1 MKTARVA
8 YSGAIHKASPDESG
22 VRLDDGRIVSETDVV
37 WLAPFDVQTIIAL
50 GLNYADHVKE
60 LSKEL
65 TITEKD
71 EPLVFLKGSNSVIG
85 HRGHTRRPRG
95 VAFMHYECELA
106 VIIGPPA
113 KNVNAANAMNHVAGY
128 TVCNDYAIRD
138 YLENYYRPNLRVKSR
153 DGGTV
158 LGPWFVDASDVAD
171 PHELVL
177 RTRVNGKIT
186 QEGSTSNMV
195 NRIPELIEY
204 LSSFMTLGPGD
215 VILTGT
221 PEGVVNV
228 NEGDEVIT
236 EIDGIGS
243 LSNTIV
249 GDGTFGI
256 DDA

>member
-1 MKTARVA
+1 VA
-8 YSGAIHKASPDESG
+8 YSGAIHKAFPDESG

-65 TITEKD
+65 TFTEKD

-158 LGPWFVDASDVAD
+158 LGPWFVDATDVAD

>member
-8 YSGAIHKASPDESG
+8 YSGAIHKAFPDESG
-22 VRLDDGRIVSETDVV
+22 LRLDDGRIVSETDVV

-228 NEGDEVIT
+228 SEGDEVIT

-256 DDA
+256 DEA